1 MSMVG
6 IFILNQLV
14 MSRREAIIVAYG
26 VTIVIAIVLCLVF
39 FVNGQD
45 VPETGEQECTE
56 IDGSS
61 IPVVYGDD
69 GTPYLKYIIGEQNI
83 YIPIPTE
90 PDTQTDSLQF
100 YYTKNQQNERRF

>member
-1 MSMVG
+1 
-6 IFILNQLV
+6 
-14 MSRREAIIVAYG
+14 MSRKEAIIVGYG
-26 VTIVIAIVLCLVF
+26 ITIVIAVVLCLVF

-45 VPETGEQECTE
+45 VPETEEQDECTM
-56 IDGSS
+56 IDGDC

-69 GTPYLKYIIGEQNI
+69 GTPYLKYIIGKKDTYI

-90 PDTQTDSLQF
+90 PDIQTDSLHF

>member
-1 MSMVG
+1 
-6 IFILNQLV
+6 
-14 MSRREAIIVAYG
+14 MSRRKAIIVGYG
-26 VTIVIAIVLCLVF
+26 VTIAIAITLCIAL

-45 VPETGEQECTE
+45 APETEEEQECTV
-56 IDGSS
+56 IDGHN

-69 GTPYLKYIIGEQNI
+69 GSPYLKYVIGPMKII

-100 YYTKNQQNERRF
+100 YYAKNQKNERRF